1 MINKKF
7 VLIILLLAI
16 LAVFVPM
23 LIPIEDEKKST
34 VSITFD
40 TEYPYGVPSELIDD
54 VSEEAWIDTI
64 NSLNAMAIS
73 NNVRFQ
79 FNIAGKTAEKYPDLI
94 RKLSENNDLS
104 CHGYSHLLQTELS
117 REERQQEISKCKA
130 ALESITSKKVYGNR
144 FPYTKWE
151 EESFELLY
159 EEGYKW
165 DSSLWANSSLELQPF
180 KKKNITEFPMLT
192 KDDYSYFIDENK
204 TNSSEFYGGLYRDIS
219 LIKDKNVN
227 YVVLLHPWVISMD
240 KARIKGLEEFI
251 KKLKYDNVDIK
262 SLDEIYKRL

>member
-94 RKLSENNDLS
+94 RQISENNDLS
-104 CHGYSHLLQTELS
+104 CHSYSHLRQTELN
-117 REERQQEISKCKA
+117 REEKQQELRRCK
-130 ALESITSKKVYGNR
+130 EVVENITGEKILGNR
-144 FPYTKWE
+144 FPYTNWE
-151 EESFELLY
+151 EESFEVLY
-159 EEGYKW
+159 ENGYKW
-165 DSSLWANSSLELQPF
+165 DSSLWVLSLSDLQPYE
-180 KKKNITEFPMLT
+180 KKGVIEFPILT
-192 KDDYSYFIDENK
+192 KDDYSFFIGEGNNDTEK
-204 TNSSEFYGGLYRDIS
+204 FYNLIEKDINETRNQ
-219 LIKDKNVN
+219 NVH
-227 YVVLLHPWVISMD
+227 YVVLLHPWVLSLD
-240 KARIKGLEEFI
+240 KERIKGLEEFI
-251 KKLKYDNVDIK
+251 KRLKYDNVDIK
-262 SLDEIYKRL
+262 SLDEIYKEI